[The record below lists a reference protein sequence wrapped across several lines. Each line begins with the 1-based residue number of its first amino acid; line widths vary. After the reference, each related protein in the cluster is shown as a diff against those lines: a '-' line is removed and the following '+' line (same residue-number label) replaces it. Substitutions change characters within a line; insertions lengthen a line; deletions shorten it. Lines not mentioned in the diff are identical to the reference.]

1 MSHSVEEYYRRCAV
15 LHEKAIQLHRER
27 YKKSGE
33 YDATIVSFLIDDIKS
48 LSRSLSHSEVDLD
61 IDFGKGKNQK

>member
-48 LSRSLSHSEVDLD
+48 LARSLSHSEVDLD
-61 IDFGKGKNQK
+61 IDFGKGENLK